1 MSSAIFIVTEGL
13 KLRAEL
19 NDTPTA
25 QAIYDALPIV
35 ASGNRWGEEFYF
47 DIPVNEPL
55 ASDATEEVKVGDL
68 GYWPPGKAFCV
79 FFGRT
84 PASTG
89 DDPRAASPVNLIGK
103 VVDDAT
109 ALSDIPHGAEIRLEK
124 A

>member
-1 MSSAIFIVTEGL
+1 MNNAIFIVTEGL

-19 NDTPTA
+19 NDTTA
-25 QAIYDALPIV
+25 GRAIYDALPME
-35 ASGNRWGEEFYF
+35 AAGNRWGEEFYF
-47 DIPVNEPL
+47 DIHVDEPL
-55 ASDATEEVKVGDL
+55 ASDATEEVKIGDL
-68 GYWPPGKAFCV
+68 GYWPPGSAFCA

-103 VVDDAT
+103 VLDDAT
-109 ALSDIPHGAEIRLEK
+109 VLSDVPHGAQIRLEK